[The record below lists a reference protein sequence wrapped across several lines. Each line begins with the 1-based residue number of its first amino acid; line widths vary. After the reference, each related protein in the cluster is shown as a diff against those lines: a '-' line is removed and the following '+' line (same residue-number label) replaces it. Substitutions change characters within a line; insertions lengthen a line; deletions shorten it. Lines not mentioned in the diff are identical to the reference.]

1 MIVLTAFLAVC
12 FAPMAPDSGEADFE
26 IRKNI
31 VYSKVADR
39 ELLLDAWVP
48 NKEGTHAAVLVVH
61 GGAWRSGDR
70 KQLGGYANALAKR
83 GFACFAIDYR
93 LAPNHKFPAQ
103 IDDCREAVK
112 WIRSHAAEYK
122 VDPDKLGA
130 IGYSAGGHLVCL
142 LATTGEAA
150 ERKEWPS

>member
-1 MIVLTAFLAVC
+1 MMLMPVLLAVC

-48 NKEGTHAAVLVVH
+48 KDDTLHAAVLVVH

-130 IGYSAGGHLVCL
+130 IGYSAGGHLVL
-142 LATTGEAA
+142 SAGHNWRSA